1 MAEGVVRDG
10 KALMFDAQGR
20 RVSVPLA
27 SLNQALSAGYQ
38 YEAPDSVHQYD
49 LQREANTLGGMAKTA
64 GEAALRGAT
73 IGLSDVALTSA
84 LGDDYREAALA
95 RQQAN
100 PYLSTGF
107 EVAGSLAPILASGG
121 SSAAARG
128 LAGLGAPARGV
139 AALGRGTEAGAAALL
154 RGLGATGETTLGRIG
169 ARAVGMGAAGAVE
182 GGAYGVGKEI
192 SDAALGGTDITAEKL
207 LAAAGEGALFGGL
220 SGGLL
225 GGAGQGVGEAGK
237 KIVSGMTGGKT
248 LAQAAR
254 DFAERRAVKAVTGNY
269 KKAYD
274 ELTRFGKNP
283 ERLNRVGKKLIDAG
297 INVDDLDDAIRG
309 LDGQLEGA
317 AGRMKEVAKNLDG
330 AGVKVDA
337 RKVIER
343 WDEQIAKLRATDLDD
358 YQKVAAELE
367 KKIAPLRRRVE
378 GPGSKGAF
386 RVTRDA
392 SGKRVRVPV
401 EGQADIGFSDFWKLR
416 QDFDKTVKWNQK
428 AQTLGTDELREMRRI
443 FDDSLTEAVE
453 SSDDVLRGMA
463 AGGDEA
469 ATAALNSGETLAGKW
484 KVAKEDYHDFVTLKD
499 AADELKLRRET
510 NRFVSP
516 SDYGTGGL
524 FGIGAM
530 QALIASGGAAL
541 PSLLA
546 SAAIG
551 AGASMAHKF
560 LRERGSAMIARAADR
575 LAKVESEI
583 THSAR
588 VIAGLE
594 KAKRAV
600 TPVVMGGVKLG
611 ERFDK
616 LREDVTSMQSQPAR
630 MTTRLAA
637 VTGSLDA
644 DLPELGAAVRE
655 RVVAD
660 YQYLAAQMPQPL
672 GRAGST
678 LTPNAVKA
686 TYAPSDQRKWVA
698 KAEAI
703 DNPMSVV
710 KKLEQGIIDRD
721 GIEALK
727 ARRPELYQE
736 LRIRVAE
743 ACGERETELEPGTR
757 VMLSLA
763 FDINGDPSMR
773 PEVIREIQASY
784 QGTPAEQD
792 GAPKRPGPAPRSF
805 DSEAPKDL
813 YLPSQKMAMGA

>member
-1 MAEGVVRDG
+1 
-10 KALMFDAQGR
+10 
-20 RVSVPLA
+20 
-27 SLNQALSAGYQ
+27 
-38 YEAPDSVHQYD
+38 
-49 LQREANTLGGMAKTA
+49 
-64 GEAALRGAT
+64 
-73 IGLSDVALTSA
+73 
-84 LGDDYREAALA
+84 
-95 RQQAN
+95 
-100 PYLSTGF
+100 
-107 EVAGSLAPILASGG
+107 
-121 SSAAARG
+121 
-128 LAGLGAPARGV
+128 
-139 AALGRGTEAGAAALL
+139 
-154 RGLGATGETTLGRIG
+154 
-169 ARAVGMGAAGAVE
+169 MGAAGAVE

-220 SGGLL
+220 SSGLL
-225 GGAGQGVGEAGK
+225 GGAGQSVGEAGK
-237 KIVSGMTGGKT
+237 RAVGAMTGGKT

-309 LDGQLEGA
+309 LDGQLDDA
-317 AGRMKEVAKNLDG
+317 AGRMKAVAKGLDD
-330 AGVKVDA
+330 AGVKVNTA
-337 RKVIER
+337 KVLER
-343 WDEQIAKLRATDLDD
+343 WDEQIAKLKATDLED
-358 YQKVAAELE
+358 YQKVARQLE
-367 KKIAPLRRRVE
+367 KKVAPLRKAEAER
-378 GPGSKGAF
+378 S
-386 RVTRDA
+386 
-392 SGKRVRVPV
+392 
-401 EGQADIGFSDFWKLR
+401 FSDFWKLR

-428 AQTLGTDELREMRRI
+428 AQALGTDELREMRRI

-453 SSDDVLRGMA
+453 GSDDVLRGMA

-469 ATAALNSGETLAGKW
+469 ATAALNSGDTLAGKW
-484 KVAKEDYHDFVTLKD
+484 KVAKEDYHDFITLKD

-510 NRFVSP
+510 NRFTSP
-516 SDYGTGGL
+516 SDYGAGGL

-560 LRERGSAMIARAADR
+560 VRERGSAMIARAADR
-575 LAKVESEI
+575 LAKMEGEL

-594 KAKRAV
+594 KAKRVV
-600 TPVVMGGVKLG
+600 TPVTMGGIKLN

-686 TYAPSDQRKWVA
+686 TYAPSEQRKWVA
-698 KAEAI
+698 KAEAL

-710 KKLEQGIIDRD
+710 KKLEQGVIDRD

-727 ARRPELYQE
+727 VRRPELYQE

-743 ACGERETELEPGTR
+743 ACGERETELEPGSR

-763 FDINGDPSMR
+763 FDISADPSMR
-773 PEVIREIQASY
+773 PEVIREIQAGY
-784 QGTPAEQD
+784 HGTPSEQS
-792 GAPKRPGPAPRSF
+792 GGPQKPGPAPRSF
-805 DSEAPKDL
+805 DSDAPKDL
-813 YLPSQKMAMGA
+813 YLPSQKAMGA